1 MMMNEKYTPNIMNLF
16 VRLFKNNH
24 IQINLMSIFLF
35 IFHSCCSLVVVVV
48 CVFFPIITGVHEFF
62 LGIA

>member
-16 VRLFKNNH
+16 VRLFINNH

-48 CVFFPIITGVHEFF
+48 CVYQ
-62 LGIA
+62 